1 MSKICVRC
9 GNQLKDS
16 AKFCNKC
23 GEPVAGITSSTASQS
38 DVQGAIDEIRQKDFC
53 NLDKEINNQVK
64 TPVNETPNLFM
75 TSNVYKIEVFQ
86 NRLNEIGDFL
96 EQNVELLDREYV
108 ENFRRSSFQIRNH
121 INEIINTERNLRIGI
136 VGGVKAG
143 KSTFLNALIFNGKT
157 VLPQASTP
165 MTATLTRMVYS
176 EQQYAKVFFQNAD
189 EWQHILR
196 SSKVYDV
203 ELAKAIEKYKA
214 EQEKKPKPKIGGLFN
229 RNKVTANNASGEI
242 TPFKMKQIIKENIA
256 EGYRAAKELTDLA
269 EQYSLDVDSYLGKV
283 IEIKLEEDN
292 LTILSDYVGSKGKY
306 TPLVKYI
313 ELGLNK
319 DFLKD
324 IDIIDTPGLN
334 DPIVSRSMLTKDFLA
349 QCDVV
354 LILSYTGQ
362 FLSAQDM
369 QLISRTLPGEGI
381 RHAVLIGSKFD
392 YALRTHNSVAMAMR
406 ENNSVPLSD
415 VWKDIEKSLNEA
427 AENNIQQCLLDNVFL
442 ENSVVSKLKE
452 SLPPYYISSWFYI
465 VAKKIEAGIPLNADD
480 EKSMEILGK
489 RLLGFD
495 SSASALYNYANID
508 RVRMET
514 LPKYKEEKEA
524 IVSEKSQ
531 RFVLDKTQSVIE
543 DLNAIRSF
551 ANNNLQDIQFKDK
564 EEMEKKIRVTDNA
577 LESCR
582 LQIHNIFAQCGI
594 NSNEKI
600 RNLVR
605 GIRGGAK
612 NHANLEIETKSEQI
626 KVKVEREGILGFFGD
641 LFLGKQTRIENI
653 NFKQARVS
661 DAIREVI
668 EYLNETENMI
678 DLEIAHIINL
688 DKIRKDVKAAILQA
702 FKASDTEFD
711 ANDIIVLVNLLL
723 QRLIEP
729 KVKIDRSEFVNSIN
743 NQFDTNDVRDQDVGR
758 LQMVLQQTLE
768 DIGQRACIELEN
780 QGKEIEKSLNNE
792 ADSFVNKVQEKLNGN
807 VEQIRKLLTD
817 REESIR
823 QYKVLIRNIDG
834 HIMTMKSDCVK

>member
-1 MSKICVRC
+1 MSKICDHC
-9 GNQLKDS
+9 GNQLKDG

-23 GEPVAGITSSTASQS
+23 GEPVANITTPQN
-38 DVQGAIDEIRQKDFC
+38 DVQEGFDGAQQKEKVFC
-53 NLDKEINNQVK
+53 NLSQSVNDEVK
-64 TPVNETPNLFM
+64 SPVNDMPNLFS
-75 TSNVYKIEVFQ
+75 TSAVYKIEVFQ

-96 EQNVELLDREYV
+96 EHNIDLLDREYV

-176 EQQYAKVFFQNAD
+176 QQQYAKVFFQSVD

-196 SSKVYDV
+196 SSKVYDA

-214 EQEKKPKPKIGGLFN
+214 EQEKKPKTKIGGLFN
-229 RNKVTANNASGEI
+229 RNKVVSNNSSDEI

-269 EQYSLDVDSYLGKV
+269 EQYSLDVDSYLGKI
-283 IEIKLEEDN
+283 IEIELADDN

-406 ENNSVPLSD
+406 ENNSIPLND
-415 VWKDIEKSLNEA
+415 VWKDIEKSLNKA

-442 ENSVVSKLKE
+442 ENSVVSKLKD

-465 VAKKIEAGIPLNADD
+465 VAKKIETGIPLNEDD
-480 EKSMEILGK
+480 EKSMDILGK
-489 RLLGFD
+489 RLAGFE

-508 RVRMET
+508 KVRMET
-514 LPKYKEEKEA
+514 LPKYKEEKES
-524 IVSEKSQ
+524 IVREKSQ
-531 RFVLDKTQSVIE
+531 RFIIDKTQSIIE
-543 DLNAIRSF
+543 DLNAVRSF

-564 EEMEKKIRVTDNA
+564 EEMERKIRITDNA

-582 LQIHNIFAQCGI
+582 IQIHNIFSQCGI
-594 NSNEKI
+594 SSNEKI

-612 NHANLEIETKSEQI
+612 SHANLEIETKSEQI
-626 KVKVEREGILGFFGD
+626 EVKVEREGFFGALGD
-641 LFLGKQTRIENI
+641 FLFGKQTRIKNI

-661 DAIREVI
+661 DAMREVI

-678 DLEIAHIINL
+678 DTEIAHIINL
-688 DKIRKDVKAAILQA
+688 EKVRKEIKTAILKA
-702 FKASDTEFD
+702 FKTSDTEFD
-711 ANDIIVLVNLLL
+711 ANEIIVLVNLLL
-723 QRLIEP
+723 QRLVEP
-729 KVKIDRSEFVNSIN
+729 KVKLNRSEFVDNIN
-743 NQFDTNDVRDQDVGR
+743 NQFDTNDVRDEDVGR
-758 LQMVLQQTLE
+758 LEMVLQQTLE
-768 DIGQRACIELEN
+768 NIGQKACLELEN
-780 QGKEIEKSLNNE
+780 QGKEIENSLNNE
-792 ADSFVNKVQEKLNGN
+792 ADNFVTKVQEKLNGN
-807 VEQIRKLLTD
+807 VDQIRKLLVD
-817 REESIR
+817 REESIKK
-823 QYKVLIRNIDG
+823 YHLLIEDIDMF
-834 HIMTMKSDCVK
+834 IAKMKKDCVQ